1 MSPTN
6 PMKRRF
12 ALGALAALALPG
24 CANYY
29 YGDGLPRL
37 PSLVEPQDLLS
48 LNYQAADRLLAQVFL
63 DPQFPLLVATL
74 VHVDRLQES
83 SRLGR
88 IAAEQI
94 AGRIVQRGLRVT
106 EVKLRESLMLQ
117 RDQGVLLLSRE
128 LREVSQSQ
136 AAQAVLVGTY
146 APSATQVYIS
156 LKLVAPEGNVVM
168 AAQDYALPMDANVR
182 LLLAAR

>member
-6 PMKRRF
+6 SMKRRL

-29 YGDGLPRL
+29 YGDGGPRL
-37 PSLVEPQDLLS
+37 SGLQTSDLLS
-48 LNYQAADRLLAQVFL
+48 LNYQAADQLLSQVNL

-106 EVKLRESLMLQ
+106 EVKLRENLVLQ

-136 AAQAVLVGTY
+136 DAQAVLVGTY
-146 APSATQVYIS
+146 APSATQVYVS

>member
-1 MSPTN
+1 
-6 PMKRRF
+6 MKRRF
-12 ALGALAALALPG
+12 ALSALAALALPG

-29 YGDGLPRL
+29 YGDGVPRL
-37 PSLVEPQDLLS
+37 SSLQPSDLLS
-48 LNYQAADRLLAQVFL
+48 LNYQAADQLLAQVNL

-88 IAAEQI
+88 IASEQI
-94 AGRIVQRGLRVT
+94 AGRIVQRGIRVT
-106 EVKLRESLMLQ
+106 EVKLRDTLVLQ

-128 LREVSQSQ
+128 LQEVSQSQ
-136 AAQAVLVGTY
+136 SAQAVLVGTY
-146 APSATQVYIS
+146 APSVSQVYVS

-182 LLLAAR
+182 MLLNVR